1 MSGDHSDIPAVRATV
16 ERGDG
21 GCVWLLEDSGRNPVE
36 FLTMLSF
43 LDWRILDRPEL
54 RATLPAVFDGVEL
67 PSGEKA
73 EDHYTDDPET
83 GEPVLLN

>member
-1 MSGDHSDIPAVRATV
+1 
-16 ERGDG
+16 
-21 GCVWLLEDSGRNPVE
+21 
-36 FLTMLSF
+36 MLSF
-43 LDWRILDRPEL
+43 LDWRILSRPEL

-73 EDHYTDDPET
+73 EDVYTDDPET